1 MQRLEEE
8 GEEMIKLKQ
17 DDKCPTCGQDM
28 SIPPREGNSGK
39 DCPQC
44 GQGLSKTLAKR
55 VKKRKAKEK

>member
-1 MQRLEEE
+1 
-8 GEEMIKLKQ
+8 MIKLKQ